1 MELPDHLS
9 CLLRNL
15 YVGPEATD
23 RTGQETTHWLEIEKG
38 VRPGCISSPYLYNLY
53 ASNWPPTNKNK

>member
-9 CLLRNL
+9 YLLRNL
-15 YVGPEATD
+15 YVGQEATD

-38 VRPGCISSPYLYNLY
+38 VHPGCILSLYLYNLY
-53 ASNWPPTNKNK
+53 ASNWAPTNKNK